1 MSSVWSGP
9 SSALVWLIYCLCNL
23 PISVVRNP
31 GTTPVDST
39 RMSRRSTVDQG
50 VQRQR
55 FSDANASNDNTSAR
69 ARDESLRRATV
80 SCHLTLSQLLLS
92 GDPFPGCEQSSPAD
106 DALSL
111 FWTTTPIPE
120 FVQPFYQHQPRRTS
134 ASYARRLPV
143 LFPIFV
149 AQQQHGPK
157 HDESLRAYAICN
169 ASTLTVPPLAVHRHK
184 WSRPCSRDPAMA
196 GGDSFIISH
205 ITSQD
210 RHSCPVARTSA
221 LQRSARRCRLHDEYY
236 DTAERR
242 NLAYAYQHVAN
253 LCTRDGVSA
262 GGGYGSPI
270 QAHRP
275 YSPARTMIAT
285 LPSRYPSRYCTHGG
299 RLLYV

>member
-92 GDPFPGCEQSSPAD
+92 GDPFPGCKQSSPAD
-106 DALSL
+106 DAPSL
-111 FWTTTPIPE
+111 WTTTPTCMPE
-120 FVQPFYQHQPRRTS
+120 IVQPFDQHQPRRTG

-143 LFPIFV
+143 LPLISV
-149 AQQQHGPK
+149 DQQQHGSR
-157 HDESLRAYAICN
+157 HDESLHA
-169 ASTLTVPPLAVHRHK
+169 H
-184 WSRPCSRDPAMA
+184 A
-196 GGDSFIISH
+196 G
-205 ITSQD
+205 
-210 RHSCPVARTSA
+210 A
-221 LQRSARRCRLHDEYY
+221 
-236 DTAERR
+236 
-242 NLAYAYQHVAN
+242 
-253 LCTRDGVSA
+253 
-262 GGGYGSPI
+262 
-270 QAHRP
+270 
-275 YSPARTMIAT
+275 
-285 LPSRYPSRYCTHGG
+285 
-299 RLLYV
+299 